1 MQDKKSIYLITTIT
15 SLLIIAIFVMIHV
28 IAEST
33 DKSRES
39 ITVGFIY
46 DGDESTPYTANL
58 IKAQKAVELK
68 YGDRVK
74 VIVKSNVH
82 SKDGGEQA
90 MKELIAENCDLIFT
104 TSFDYGETA
113 KRLAGE
119 NPEIQFCQASC
130 TNAND
135 DPVCENY
142 HTFMGEIYEGRYA
155 SGVIAG
161 MKLKE
166 MIEKGTI
173 TKEQAKVGFVA
184 AYPYAEVISGYTA
197 FFLGVRSEVPEA
209 VMEVKYTNTWSG
221 YSIEKKC
228 ADELIDR
235 GCVIISQHTNT
246 TAPAVACEER
256 YDEKTVY
263 HVGYNQ
269 SMIDMAP
276 TTSLVSTRINWEPYM
291 SGAVDA
297 VLQNKKI
304 EKCVKGHVHG
314 NDLGAGFDEGWVDM
328 LELNSYIAADGSKE
342 RLEKLEKEFGKGKI
356 QVFKGNYVGVDPFD
370 EKNTC
375 DLSKGYKE
383 NEKSSAPT
391 FNYVLKDVITVV
403 E

>member
-15 SLLIIAIFVMIHV
+15 SLLMIAIFIMVHV

-166 MIEKGTI
+166 MIAKGTI

-314 NDLGAGFDEGWVDM
+314 NDIGAGFDEGWVDM

-342 RLEKLEKEFGKGKI
+342 RLEKLEKEFSKGKI
-356 QVFKGNYVGVDPFD
+356 EVFKGNYVGVDPFD